1 MKTILMLTDFSEN
14 AAHAALSGVMFGK
27 KIHANLLLFNANVA
41 QPVAPAYAGGI
52 TVIDNISYIDEE
64 NKRQLEQLA
73 DSLKPFLSQ
82 EETEWMPS
90 LHFEEGLGGLALQV
104 KNLIRE
110 KEIEMVVM
118 GARTGS
124 SIDHL
129 LTGSDTYSVIDGS
142 KRPVLIVPAEADFA
156 HLRKVVFATN
166 FIEADIKAIHYL
178 IKLGHIFNYHLEVVH
193 INLLGEDDITKDLRK
208 AEFMKHVRRLRY
220 TNIEIKELYGKD
232 VTGRLNK
239 YCEESGTDLLSFTHY
254 KNSLFSI
261 IFRQSITKKAISKQK
276 VPLLVFPSK
285 NEQD

>member
-1 MKTILMLTDFSEN
+1 MKTILILTDFSEN
-14 AAHAALSGVMFGK
+14 AAHAALSGVMLGK
-27 KIHANLLLFNANVA
+27 KTHANLLLFNANVA
-41 QPVAPAYAGGI
+41 QPVAPAYAGGV
-52 TVIDNISYIDEE
+52 TVIDNISYMDEE
-64 NKRQLEQLA
+64 NKRQLQQLA
-73 DSLKPFLSQ
+73 DSLKPLLPQ
-82 EETEWMPS
+82 EGTEWKPS
-90 LHFEEGLGGLALQV
+90 IHIEEGLGGLAMQV

-124 SIDHL
+124 GIDHL

-142 KRPVLIVPAEADFA
+142 KRPVLIVPTETDIA

-166 FIEADIKAIHYL
+166 FIEADVKAIHYL
-178 IKLGHIFNYHLEVVH
+178 IKLAHIFNYHLEIVH

-208 AEFMKHVRRLRY
+208 TEFMKHIQRLRY
-220 TNIEIKELYGKD
+220 TSITIKELYGKD

-261 IFRQSITKKAISKQK
+261 LFRQSTTKKAISRQK

>member
-1 MKTILMLTDFSEN
+1 MKTILILTDFSEN
-14 AAHAALSGVMFGK
+14 AAHAALSGVMLGK

-52 TVIDNISYIDEE
+52 TVIDNISYMDEE

-73 DSLKPFLSQ
+73 DTLKPFLSQ
-82 EETEWMPS
+82 EETEWRPS

-110 KEIEMVVM
+110 KDIEMVVM

-124 SIDHL
+124 GIDHL

-142 KRPVLIVPAEADFA
+142 KRPVLIVPAEADLA
-156 HLRKVVFATN
+156 HVRKVAFATN

-208 AEFMKHVRRLRY
+208 AEFMKHVHRLRY

-261 IFRQSITKKAISKQK
+261 IFRQSITKKAISRQK